1 MLRLILARPVRA
13 EKDGHMATK
22 TNIVGLLGLA
32 AAATLTL
39 APSDAHA
46 QYDGGYGRHSY
57 GPRRTYWEPGDPVPR
72 GYRAVPRIRT
82 GLVVAGAVTFGVTY
96 LTTAL
101 IGAAV
106 SDVRTATGSFDR
118 SSKLL
123 MIPLFG
129 PFTLLGSTVSATGQ
143 LGLVLDGLV
152 QAAGIGMFVT
162 GLVWPKLT
170 LVPAGYGENKVDA
183 PPKLEITPMPMP
195 MGVAGGGMGLVG
207 KF

>member
-32 AAATLTL
+32 AAAALTL

-46 QYDGGYGRHSY
+46 QYDGYGHR
-57 GPRRTYWEPGDPVPR
+57 GPRRVYWEPGDPVPR

-106 SDVRTATGSFDR
+106 NDVSLATGGTGR
-118 SSKLL
+118 SAKLL
-123 MIPLFG
+123 LIPLFG
-129 PFTLLGSTVSATGQ
+129 PFTLLGSTISATGQ
-143 LGLVLDGLV
+143 FGLVLDGLV

-162 GLVWPKLT
+162 GLAWPKMT
-170 LVPAGYGENKVDA
+170 LVPAGYAENKADA
-183 PPKLEITPMPMP
+183 PPKLELSVQPMS
-195 MGVAGGGMGLVG
+195 MGLAGNGLGFTG

>member
-1 MLRLILARPVRA
+1 
-13 EKDGHMATK
+13 MATK
-22 TNIVGLLGLA
+22 THIVGLLGLA
-32 AAATLTL
+32 TAAVTF
-39 APSDAHA
+39 APNEAHA
-46 QYDGGYGRHSY
+46 QYDGYGHH
-57 GPRRTYWEPGDPVPR
+57 GPRRVYWEPGDPVPR

-106 SDVRTATGSFDR
+106 SDIRTATGSFDR

-162 GLVWPKLT
+162 GLAWPKMT
-170 LVPAGYGENKVDA
+170 LVPAGYGENNTDTPA
-183 PPKLEITPMPMP
+183 PPKLQVAFQPMS
-195 MGVAGGGMGLVG
+195 MGLAGNGLGFTG